1 MWFKKKETWVIQKF
15 KKYGHMKVHVKKEK
29 NDENMK
35 AHVLKK
41 RERKP
46 CFKIISY
53 RERSYL
59 QKEYSIDLKLFYPHT
74 CTS

>member
-1 MWFKKKETWVIQKF
+1 MWTHEGPSKKMDTWRSNIQ
-15 KKYGHMKVHVKKEK
+15 KEK
-29 NDENMK
+29 NDEHLK

-41 RERKP
+41 GKEERYS

-59 QKEYSIDLKLFYPHT
+59 QKGV
-74 CTS
+74 